1 LPWFEALVLP
11 QVKHFIIKT
20 NLITVIRLLSSLAAV
35 SLLSIATP
43 DLGAQGYPNQP
54 INLIIPLAAGDAADI
69 ACRAMAEELS
79 KLLKVPVIVV
89 NKPGAGGTLG
99 TDSAVKA
106 KKDGYTIVLT
116 NNAALIYNRILT
128 PESVAYDPFKDLTPL
143 GLTTRFP
150 LLLIVRPDAPYK
162 NFNEMVE
169 FAKKNPG
176 KVRVGTVGSGSV
188 GHFTVEI
195 VNSLTGAELI
205 MVPFKG
211 ASPGVTALLGG
222 HVEGGMLALGTLLGH
237 LKSGAMKGLLTSNK
251 IPDYPDIPTLSQLG
265 YRQNLFGVWLA
276 FFAPVGVP
284 PEVPKALIPAI
295 EKAAKDPAVA
305 SKLSS
310 LGMIQDYVSPD
321 RLLAEIRDE
330 HRAVQEV
337 AKKAGLI
344 K

>member
-1 LPWFEALVLP
+1 MM
-11 QVKHFIIKT
+11 KS
-20 NLITVIRLLSSLAAV
+20 LLSGLTAV
-35 SLLSIATP
+35 LLLSIATSH
-43 DLGAQGYPNQP
+43 LGAQGYPNQA
-54 INLIIPLAAGDAADI
+54 INVVIPLAPGDAADI

-106 KKDGYTIVLT
+106 KKDGYTILLT

-143 GLTTRFP
+143 GLSTRFP
-150 LLLIVRPDAPYK
+150 LVLFVRPDAPYK
-162 NFNEMVE
+162 SFSEMVE

-176 KVRVGTVGSGSV
+176 KVRVGTVGAGSV
-188 GHFTVEI
+188 GHFTLEI
-195 VNSLTGAELI
+195 INSLTGAGLT

-222 HVEGGMLALGTLLGH
+222 HVEGGVLALGTLLSH
-237 LKSGAMKGLLTSNK
+237 LKSGATRAILASNK
-251 IPDYPDIPTLSQLG
+251 IPEYPDIPTLAELG

-276 FFAPVGVP
+276 FFGPAGLTADVT
-284 PEVPKALIPAI
+284 KTLIPAI
-295 EKAAKDPAVA
+295 EKVVKDAAIGA
-305 SKLSS
+305 KLAG
-310 LGMIQDYVSPD
+310 LGMIQDYVSPEK
-321 RLLAEIRDE
+321 LLAEVREE
-330 HRAVQEV
+330 HRTVEEV